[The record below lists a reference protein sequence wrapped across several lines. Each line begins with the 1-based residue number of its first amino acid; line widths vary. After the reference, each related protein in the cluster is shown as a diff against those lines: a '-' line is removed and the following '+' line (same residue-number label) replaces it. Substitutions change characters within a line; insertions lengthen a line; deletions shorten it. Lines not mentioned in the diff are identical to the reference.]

1 MLDKVSYSKSSC
13 LRFIF
18 CKQLIKYSVSVII
31 LKNSNYRRKNS
42 HTITICSWCPSHLI
56 LFIPVVCR
64 CFLYK
69 ALPSWKSN
77 QLHWALLTFTF
88 LWDNLSAKNFFGK
101 LVRYIF
107 KTCRQNRSQIGKN
120 YAHSKVT
127 IMVLISEICL
137 YSILEEQIAVR
148 NSKSYVVG
156 F

>member
-1 MLDKVSYSKSSC
+1 MLDKELRMLDKVAYSKSSC
-13 LRFIF
+13 FRFIF

-42 HTITICSWCPSHLI
+42 HTTTICSWCPSHLI
-56 LFIPVVCR
+56 LFILAMCR

-88 LWDNLSAKNFFGK
+88 VWENLLAKKIFGK

-107 KTCRQNRSQIGKN
+107 RPIVKIGPKEEKTTVIVKLPLWC
-120 YAHSKVT
+120 
-127 IMVLISEICL
+127 
-137 YSILEEQIAVR
+137 
-148 NSKSYVVG
+148 
-156 F
+156 